1 MDLDSQAS
9 SLQELLRYPRT
20 FMINLNSKQSRW
32 KIYLSAAGAI
42 IMILSLVYVNYLATK
57 LGATERR
64 SVELFI
70 KAQVALS
77 KSSSDI
83 NKDVTFESQA
93 IEENK
98 TPLIATDE
106 NDHVMSGRNYGPIK
120 DTSKVFLARRLLKL
134 KKQGIQPIR
143 SELNNVYFENSE
155 ILRWLKFFPYIQLML
170 LLGFL
175 TLGAIGF
182 GASQREQQ
190 NRVWVGMAKE
200 TAHQLGT
207 PIGAI
212 LAWVENL
219 KLLSQYEPDKLELL
233 DELRSDVTRLELI
246 AERFSKIGSKPT
258 LEQTDLNQQLD
269 QCRNYMEKRASK
281 KVKFDF
287 PDLNGEHTYAMI
299 NAPLFDWVMENL
311 MRNSLDAMDG
321 TGTIKAEIYR
331 DDDQICID
339 LSDTGKGMSSSQFKQ
354 VFEPGFTTKKRGWG
368 LGLSLAKRIIEN
380 YHKGKIF
387 VKKSAIGGG
396 TTFSIKLPG

>member
-1 MDLDSQAS
+1 
-9 SLQELLRYPRT
+9 
-20 FMINLNSKQSRW
+20 MIKLYSKQSRW
-32 KIYLSAAGAI
+32 KIYLAASGATV
-42 IMILSLVYVNYLATK
+42 MILSLIYVNYLANK
-57 LGATERR
+57 LEATERT
-64 SVELFI
+64 SVELFS
-70 KAQVALS
+70 KAQVALA
-77 KSSSDI
+77 KTGNDI
-83 NKDVTFESQA
+83 NKDVTFELQA

-98 TPLIATDE
+98 TPIIATDE
-106 NDHVMSGRNYGPIK
+106 NDRVTWGRNYGGLSK
-120 DTSKVFLARRLLKL
+120 DTDKVFLAKRLIKL
-134 KKQGIQPIR
+134 KNQGIQPIR
-143 SELNNVYFENSE
+143 SELNNVYFENSV
-155 ILRWLKFFPYIQLML
+155 ILRWLKFFPYIQMML

-212 LAWVENL
+212 VAWVENL

-246 AERFSKIGSKPT
+246 AERFSKIGSKAN
-258 LEQTDLNQQLD
+258 LEKTNLNEQLD
-269 QCRNYMEKRASK
+269 QCRSYMEKRASK

-287 PDLNGEHTYAMI
+287 PTLNDHPYYAMI

-331 DDDQICID
+331 DDDQVCID
-339 LSDTGKGMSSSQFKQ
+339 LSDTGKGMPSGQFKQ

-380 YHKGKIF
+380 YHKGKIY
-387 VKKSAIGGG
+387 VKKSTIGSG
-396 TTFSIKLPG
+396 TTFTVKLPG